1 MIAIWEEV
9 LKTASE
15 FSEEEQKILASRW
28 LREMKMPD
36 FIEIIRDEMKWEKSF
51 SESRDVLEM
60 MADKAIEEVREGKAE
75 QIGWDEL

>member
-15 FSEEEQKILASRW
+15 FPEEDQKILANCC
-28 LREMKMPD
+28 LREMKTPD
-36 FIEIIRDEMKWEKSF
+36 FIEAIRDEMKWEKSF
-51 SESRDVLEM
+51 SESQDVLEM
-60 MADKAIEEVREGKAE
+60 MADKALEEIKEGKAE